1 MSNKQILFESFP
13 KQDEFLEAIFSNKFN
28 FIMYGG
34 AIR

>member
-13 KQDEFLEAIFSNKFN
+13 KQDEFFEAVFSNKYDFVL
-28 FIMYGG
+28 YGG

>member
-1 MSNKQILFESFP
+1 MSKQVLFESFP
-13 KQDEFLEAIFSNKFN
+13 KQDEFLEAVFSNNYN